1 MGIDSLPSAMPSVIC
16 DRCDKPFEIRDAR
29 PGTKVACPACGD
41 VKIVPDF
48 SSQGAGSGPVQVAV
62 MGGSSSSPASR
73 AKTEALGIPPDGGPE
88 QRALSLRPAMFRARP
103 LSVLI
108 LWLGL
113 IGGVIGGLVL
123 LAANP
128 LVGGLLIA
136 AGVIAA
142 LVLVGWYIFK
152 FENRL
157 EITNKRI
164 IATRGILSRT
174 TSEVPHEK
182 IQNIQVTQSFVQRI
196 MKVGTIGISSAGQSD
211 IEIVFPDA
219 PNPYR
224 VREVI
229 DAYRN
234 AMN

>member
-1 MGIDSLPSAMPSVIC
+1 MLDHPLPSAMPALIC

-41 VKIVPDF
+41 VKIVPDL
-48 SSQGAGSGPVQVAV
+48 GRPPVVAV
-62 MGGSSSSPASR
+62 PVGGSSPAAR
-73 AKTEALGIPPDGGPE
+73 ARTDSLGIPPDSGPE
-88 QRALSLRPAMFRARP
+88 RRALYLRPAMFRARP
-103 LSVLI
+103 LTCAAVWIVAL
-108 LWLGL
+108 
-113 IGGVIGGLVL
+113 GGVIGGVASLVGANPPLGFGL
-123 LAANP
+123 LAA
-128 LVGGLLIA
+128 GG
-136 AGVIAA
+136 VAA
-142 LVLVGWYIFK
+142 LVLAVWYF
-152 FENRL
+152 FTYENRL

-164 IATRGILSRT
+164 IATRGIFSRA

-182 IQNIQVTQSFVQRI
+182 IQNIQVTQTFVQRI
-196 MKVGTIGISSAGQSD
+196 MKIGTVGISSAGQSD
-211 IEIVFPDA
+211 IEIVFANA

>member
-1 MGIDSLPSAMPSVIC
+1 MPSVIC

-41 VKIVPDF
+41 VKIVPEL
-48 SSQGAGSGPVQVAV
+48 SGQPAVVAV
-62 MGGSSSSPASR
+62 AVEGSSPASR
-73 AKTEALGIPPDGGPE
+73 AKTDALGIPPDSGPE
-88 QRALSLRPAMFRARP
+88 QRALYLRPAMFRARP
-103 LSVLI
+103 LTVLL
-108 LWLGL
+108 LWLAFFGGIIGGIIL
-113 IGGVIGGLVL
+113 FAANPVVGGVIIGAGIVAGLVL
-123 LAANP
+123 A
-128 LVGGLLIA
+128 
-136 AGVIAA
+136 
-142 LVLVGWYIFK
+142 GWYVFT

-164 IATRGILSRT
+164 IATRGIFSRA

-182 IQNIQVTQSFVQRI
+182 IQNIQVNQTFVQRL
-196 MKVGTIGISSAGQSD
+196 MKIGTVGISSAGQSD
-211 IEIVFPDA
+211 IEIVFSNA

-224 VREVI
+224 IREVI

>member
-1 MGIDSLPSAMPSVIC
+1 MPSVIC

-41 VKIVPDF
+41 IKIVPDLVDRNF
-48 SSQGAGSGPVQVAV
+48 GGAGVVAV
-62 MGGSSSSPASR
+62 AVEGSSPGSKAR
-73 AKTEALGIPPDGGPE
+73 TDALGIPPDTGPE
-88 QRALSLRPAMFRARP
+88 QRAVLLRPAMFRAKP
-103 LSVLI
+103 LTVSL
-108 LWLGL
+108 LWLALVGGL
-113 IGGVIGGLVL
+113 IGGVALLVGSNPVGFGL
-123 LAANP
+123 LAVAA
-128 LVGGLLIA
+128 IA
-136 AGVIAA
+136 AI
-142 LVLVGWYIFK
+142 VLAGWYFFT

-164 IATRGILSRT
+164 IATRGIFSRA

-182 IQNIQVTQSFVQRI
+182 IQNIQVTQTFTQRI
-196 MKVGTIGISSAGQSD
+196 MKIGTVGISSAGQSD
-211 IEIVFPDA
+211 IEIVFPNA

-224 VREVI
+224 IREII